1 MVRCHRPKSQDS
13 IGRNGQLGDST
24 KDWEKAEKQESE
36 EEDMRG
42 RGSAFC
48 RVGAVSVALKN
59 G

>member
-1 MVRCHRPKSQDS
+1 MVNWGIAPRT
-13 IGRNGQLGDST
+13 GRRQ
-24 KDWEKAEKQESE
+24 KRQESE